1 MRFSRKPRKG
11 RLQGLGNLGVLKEGK
26 KHMATSIFLVAFAKG
41 FWAPIGGLAFLR
53 KTPVLWRYVWIPALL
68 NVVLF
73 AVLGALFLVLFPH
86 LVGLVLPQGDAWYL
100 VILRAIMW
108 VLGSVL
114 VLLLFLVSFTSI
126 GTAVA
131 GPFNELLSERV
142 EELKKGSHPR
152 SEGGL
157 WPQVRRSARSIVESL
172 KYLAAYL
179 LGSLLILLLGLLPAV
194 GPPISTVLGAAWTF
208 LFLALE
214 FGDYY
219 LARHWVRFKE
229 RWSIVWSHK
238 WASMGF
244 GAGCS
249 LLLLIPLLNLL
260 LMPGAVTGGTLLWLE
275 LKPHNATGH
284 LEHESFPGSSPQSSL
299 HQGRGA

>member
-1 MRFSRKPRKG
+1 
-11 RLQGLGNLGVLKEGK
+11 
-26 KHMATSIFLVAFAKG
+26 MAGSVFLVAFAKG
-41 FWAPIGGLAFLR
+41 FWAPIQGLAFLR
-53 KTPVLWRYVWIPALL
+53 KTPLLWKYIWIPALL

-73 AVLGALFLVLFPH
+73 AGLGALFFVLFPH
-86 LVGLVLPQGDAWYL
+86 LVGLILPQGDAWYL
-100 VILRAIMW
+100 LILRAIMW

-114 VLLLFLVSFTSI
+114 VLLLFLVTFTSI
-126 GTAVA
+126 GTALA

-142 EELKKGSHPR
+142 EELKKGSYPKY
-152 SEGGL
+152 EGGL
-157 WPQVRRSARSIVESL
+157 WPQVRRSARSILESL

-179 LGSLLILLLGLLPAV
+179 LGSLLILLLGLVPAI

-249 LLLLIPLLNLL
+249 LLLLIPFLNLL

-275 LKPHNATGH
+275 LKPQNGSGH
-284 LEHESFPGSSPQSSL
+284 PQIESFPNSSPQSSSD
-299 HQGRGA
+299 QERGT